1 MGKLSIK
8 CPTFIKKHPK
18 ITLSVVAVLVAA
30 VLVVVTLFSGR
41 VYITTQELSANAA
54 TFYEPQ
60 AVEGEVPYG
69 EGFVSV
75 AETDAYSLEWDADRS
90 LFRVVSKAD
99 GTIWNSG
106 YGFDNLDDYR
116 KRDQRIMTSLI
127 QASFL
132 DNTGIETSLNN
143 TAGEC
148 TLETSL
154 ITNGIAL
161 HFTFAREMQYGYD
174 DAGNEV
180 LEDEPASVQITLQL
194 WLDSYGLAARIPE
207 EGIIEEG
214 AWNVLTVDV
223 LPAFGSMLTGD
234 DGYILHPDGSGSLLE
249 CNTPGKT
256 PGIHTMPIYSN
267 PYVDL
272 KKLNDAYAEGETQIT
287 VPYFGSAVRGQNAFV
302 AYVENGAESANMTL
316 SLGSGDAPLN
326 RLYTQAVYRFSR
338 QMVSSQ
344 GVKAI
349 VFSEERQ
356 KLDYRIRY
364 CLLNKTNTTYSDM
377 AVKLRGFMQDNNILP
392 KESKVQDKIATTVEW
407 LIAVRQNDMLQTGNL
422 IMTSFDHVNDA
433 LTELEAAGVTDTKSL
448 LLGWQKEG
456 YGVYPLSSDVE
467 GGAGNLAAL
476 LKTGNDN
483 RVFVLET
490 DYVQANGEGKFDQ
503 RQDAVIDFMQ
513 TVVSDTDGKLFL
525 LNSLR
530 QYDKFTRRDMSRY
543 LSFGTQGVGFSSLG
557 RFLPLDYSV
566 GRETSAADTRNAY
579 IGMMKAAKENGMLVA
594 TQTGNAYL
602 LANSD
607 FIYNAYDTT
616 SGVHAFTQEI
626 PFYQMLVHGLI
637 AYTGVTPGN
646 MSADF
651 TAMKLKWAEYGSVPY
666 FLLSEQSSGMM
677 QNAVVSDVFNSCYDD
692 WKDLVVEVHK
702 EFNERLVS
710 LANQQMVR
718 HEVLTEGVSCVTY
731 ANGSVLVVNYNE
743 TPAAT
748 AYGTVPAQDYAVFAG
763 GEG

>member
-18 ITLSVVAVLVAA
+18 IILSVVAVLVAA

-90 LFRVVSKAD
+90 LFRVVSKTD

-116 KRDQRIMTSLI
+116 KRDQRLMTSLLQI
-127 QASFL
+127 SFL
-132 DNTGIETSLNN
+132 DSTGVEISLNN
-143 TAGEC
+143 TADEC

-154 ITNGIAL
+154 ITDGIAL
-161 HFTFAREMQYGYD
+161 HFAFVREMYIYD
-174 DAGNEV
+174 DEGNEIPYG
-180 LEDEPASVQITLQL
+180 EPTSIQITLQL
-194 WLDSYGLAARIPE
+194 WLDSYGLAVRIPE
-207 EGIIEEG
+207 DGIKEEG
-214 AWNVLTVDV
+214 EWNLLTVDV

-256 PGIHTMPIYSN
+256 PGIHAMSIYSN
-267 PYVDL
+267 PYMDL
-272 KKLNDAYAEGETQIT
+272 KKLKDAYAEGETQIV
-287 VPYFGSAVRGQNAFV
+287 VPYFGSAMRSQNGFI
-302 AYVENGAESANMTL
+302 AYVEKGAESANMTL
-316 SLGSGDAPLN
+316 SLGSGVAPLN

-338 QMVSSQ
+338 KMVSSQ
-344 GVKAI
+344 GVKATM
-349 VFSEERQ
+349 FSSERQ
-356 KLDYRIRY
+356 NLDYRVRY

-377 AVKLRGFMQDNNILP
+377 AVKLRGFMQDNNLLP
-392 KESKVQDKIATTVEW
+392 KESKVQNKIATTVEW
-407 LIAVRQNDMLQTGNL
+407 LIAVRQNDMLKTGNL
-422 IMTSFDHVNDA
+422 VMSSFDYVSGA
-433 LTELEAAGVTDTKSL
+433 LNELEAAGVTDTKSL

-456 YGVYPLSSDVE
+456 YGIYPLSSNVE
-467 GGAGNLAAL
+467 GGAGNLSAL
-476 LKTGNDN
+476 LKTGNEN
-483 RVFVLET
+483 RVFILET
-490 DYVQANGEGKFDQ
+490 DYVQASSDGSFDQ
-503 RQDAVIDFMQ
+503 RQDAVVDFMR
-513 TVVSDTDGKLFL
+513 TVVSDEEGKLFL

-530 QYDKFTRRDMSRY
+530 QYDKFTRRDMERY

-557 RFLPLDYSV
+557 RFLPLDYSN

-579 IGMMKAAKENGMLVA
+579 IGMLKAAKENGLMVA

-651 TAMKLKWAEYGSVPY
+651 TAMKLKWVEYGSVPY
-666 FLLSEQSSGMM
+666 FLLSEQSSAMM

-702 EFNERLVS
+702 EFNERLAL

-718 HEVLTEGVSCVTY
+718 HEVLSEGVSCVTY

-743 TPAAT
+743 TPAVT